1 MRIIRDDFKYIVDKN
16 FLLNAKHEKFDD
28 FIDEEEQFSHPVDS
42 NKWVYNAKYI
52 DLMFNH
58 DFFVDNNKIL
68 NYKFIE
74 TKQQE
79 KKDNFIDIIKSTD
92 TKLFIHFTQS
102 KININDYNDFL
113 SLLEEKYKC
122 NMMQIYILIFTNNND
137 DYCQNNIQIIK

>member
-74 TKQQE
+74 TK
-79 KKDNFIDIIKSTD
+79 
-92 TKLFIHFTQS
+92 
-102 KININDYNDFL
+102 
-113 SLLEEKYKC
+113 
-122 NMMQIYILIFTNNND
+122 
-137 DYCQNNIQIIK
+137 